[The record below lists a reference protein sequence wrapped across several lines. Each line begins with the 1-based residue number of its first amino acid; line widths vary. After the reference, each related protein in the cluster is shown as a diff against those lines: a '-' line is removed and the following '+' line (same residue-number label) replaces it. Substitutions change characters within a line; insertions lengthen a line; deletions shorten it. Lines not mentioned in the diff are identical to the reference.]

1 MYQRSQL
8 WKVLE
13 IQQQRKVSEMFLSCF
28 MAMSPSSKNRKS
40 DWQCEVWVLFLQDIY
55 ITWQWKPSKI
65 SKSLF
70 WLFHENLNCVNIAF
84 YNASITSVPVLPVSF
99 LKTFWDFSFTHCF
112 VFFFF
117 LSFLF
122 FFFEGWGWGYTY
134 IHTYRHIDIHTYRHT
149 YIHTYIHAYIHTY
162 IQICMHIHGVLQ
174 KSTTKFEGQY
184 PTFSLNKNHPVC
196 TNDCKFDNYQ
206 LFPLMTF
213 FWENYWTL
221 LTIG

>member
-84 YNASITSVPVLPVSF
+84 YNASITSVPVLPVYQHYQCLARYLYYLAMKSFKDFKIFVLALPWKFKLCEHCILQCQYYQCTSITSVPALPVSF

-112 VFFFF
+112 VFVFF

-122 FFFEGWGWGYTY
+122 FFFWGVRVGL
-134 IHTYRHIDIHTYRHT
+134 
-149 YIHTYIHAYIHTY
+149 YIHTYI
-162 IQICMHIHGVLQ
+162 
-174 KSTTKFEGQY
+174 
-184 PTFSLNKNHPVC
+184 
-196 TNDCKFDNYQ
+196 
-206 LFPLMTF
+206 
-213 FWENYWTL
+213 
-221 LTIG
+221 

>member
-13 IQQQRKVSEMFLSCF
+13 IQQQHKVSEMFLSCF

-84 YNASITSVPVLPVSF
+84 YNASITSVPVLPVYQHYQCLSWRLFGTSVLLIALF
-99 LKTFWDFSFTHCF
+99 LS
-112 VFFFF
+112 FFF
-117 LSFLF
+117 LFFF

-134 IHTYRHIDIHTYRHT
+134 IHTYRHIDIHTY
-149 YIHTYIHAYIHTY
+149 I
-162 IQICMHIHGVLQ
+162 
-174 KSTTKFEGQY
+174 
-184 PTFSLNKNHPVC
+184 
-196 TNDCKFDNYQ
+196 
-206 LFPLMTF
+206 
-213 FWENYWTL
+213 
-221 LTIG
+221 